1 MSSVKCIHI
10 WSNYTSEISSH
21 QLAKLVSIVRNTVD
35 VDDLPPVC
43 QLGPILASV
52 QSTQLLLQDMS
63 LSEENTRAL
72 VTAMRDRVQ
81 TVSLYYVF
89 LDPELLSDYDGQGHC
104 TELEMHGNM
113 VTRYG
118 ARMREWAGE
127 RGWTV
132 TLDRTGH
139 GLWTALK
146 MERK

>member
-81 TVSLYYVF
+81 GVALYNGVT
-89 LDPELLSDYDGQGHC
+89 LDPDLLSAYDGQGHC
-104 TELEMHGNM
+104 TKLWLGGD
-113 VTRYG
+113 TRKKYG
-118 ARMREWAGE
+118 ARLREWAGD

-132 TLDRTGH
+132 TWDDDVV
-139 GLWTALK
+139 LWMK
-146 MERK
+146 RQ